1 MGYEPF
7 LIPVILILL
16 YNLDIEKKYGGIAM
30 LLLAI
35 LTLFM
40 IYHVIDIG
48 LQIHE
53 NNLRIEELIRKYN
66 SL

>member
-16 YNLDIEKKYGGIAM
+16 YSLDIEKKYGGIAM

-40 IYHVIDIG
+40 IYHVIDISF
-48 LQIHE
+48 QMHE
-53 NNLRIEELIRKYN
+53 NNQRIEELVRKYN